1 MKRALLLGAAALVF
15 APRPAAAERP
25 VAREGA
31 SLMPPGAWSIGLLS
45 PARLGLSETLELD
58 TQALSWLLLSPN
70 AEVRLKLG
78 GAGSWLFASTYGLSL
93 PTGAMRLTQGVLF
106 PTSETSGQRPAWVLV
121 PSLGVLA
128 SSGPRDAA
136 ALVTFHLETAFGV
149 PLGERTTPTLET
161 YAPVELLFAPALTG
175 LRTRAGANG
184 SHALGTVVRARV
196 LAEALTMGRRT
207 DVARSPLVFH
217 GALALEFAIGRRI
230 AVELSGHVYESDQ
243 HRTRLVDAGDGTVR
257 RERVRSVDVFP
268 SLDVIVRGP

>member
-1 MKRALLLGAAALVF
+1 MVNSVRSSLRTVPPLAPATRA
-15 APRPAAAERP
+15 
-25 VAREGA
+25 
-31 SLMPPGAWSIGLLS
+31 SS
-45 PARLGLSETLELD
+45 
-58 TQALSWLLLSPN
+58 SW
-70 AEVRLKLG
+70 
-78 GAGSWLFASTYGLSL
+78 F
-93 PTGAMRLTQGVLF
+93 
-106 PTSETSGQRPAWVLV
+106 V
-121 PSLGVLA
+121 PSPR
-128 SSGPRDAA
+128 SSSPR
-136 ALVTFHLETAFGV
+136 
-149 PLGERTTPTLET
+149 ERTTPTLET

>member
-1 MKRALLLGAAALVF
+1 MDMSIASTAFEHNGTIPRLYTCEGQDISPPLNWAGVPPGTKTLALIVDDPD
-15 APRPAAAERP
+15 APDPAAP
-25 VAREGA
+25 K
-31 SLMPPGAWSIGLLS
+31 M
-45 PARLGLSETLELD
+45 
-58 TQALSWLLLSPN
+58 
-70 AEVRLKLG
+70 
-78 GAGSWLFASTYGLSL
+78 
-93 PTGAMRLTQGVLF
+93 
-106 PTSETSGQRPAWVLV
+106 AWVHW
-121 PSLGVLA
+121 VLYN
-128 SSGPRDAA
+128 
-136 ALVTFHLETAFGV
+136 L
-149 PLGERTTPTLET
+149 
-161 YAPVELLFAPALTG
+161 PATLTG

-243 HRTRLVDAGDGTVR
+243 HRTQLVDAGDGTVR